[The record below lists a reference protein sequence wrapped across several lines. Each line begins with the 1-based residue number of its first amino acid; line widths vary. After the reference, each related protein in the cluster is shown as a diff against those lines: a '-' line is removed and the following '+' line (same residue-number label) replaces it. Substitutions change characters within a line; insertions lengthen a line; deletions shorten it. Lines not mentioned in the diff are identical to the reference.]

1 MLSSLP
7 PPALPVNLHV
17 CTCARARAH
26 THTHTHTRT
35 HTSIFRKGHPFHGG
49 GRTPSPSHL
58 QRIIFPKK
66 QLQRGRGLASCGRG
80 QVAKG
85 VAGSDGRGGGR
96 VASLALKG
104 QVPGP
109 KPQVLQGEFLSSFS
123 TRFIICLLRPALWEN
138 RPSRR
143 QHQALRVKAGM
154 GAQWQWRSGASY
166 NIGSALEA
174 LTGSVDG

>member
-7 PPALPVNLHV
+7 PPALAVNLHA
-17 CTCARARAH
+17 CTGAHAH
-26 THTHTHTRT
+26 THKHFQER
-35 HTSIFRKGHPFHGG
+35 
-49 GRTPSPSHL
+49 SPLPWRRENTLPIPPPADHL
-58 QRIIFPKK
+58 PEEATAE
-66 QLQRGRGLASCGRG
+66 GPRGLASCGWG

-96 VASLALKG
+96 VPSLALNG

-109 KPQVLQGEFLSSFS
+109 KPQVRQREFLSSFS

-154 GAQWQWRSGASY
+154 GAQ
-166 NIGSALEA
+166 
-174 LTGSVDG
+174 

>member
-7 PPALPVNLHV
+7 PPALPVNLHM
-17 CTCARARAH
+17 CTCAH
-26 THTHTHTRT
+26 THTHAHTQAF
-35 HTSIFRKGHPFHGG
+35 SGKV
-49 GRTPSPSHL
+49 TPSME
-58 QRIIFPKK
+58 
-66 QLQRGRGLASCGRG
+66 
-80 QVAKG
+80 
-85 VAGSDGRGGGR
+85 AGEHPPHPTSSGSFTRKSNCTGATALPPVGGARWLRAWRAAMGG
-96 VASLALKG
+96 AEGGSLALNR

-154 GAQWQWRSGASY
+154 GAQWQWRSGASC
-166 NIGSALEA
+166 NVGSALEA